1 MKFEDALSAMREGAK
16 IRHPSWDEDEYLMGC
31 YVGFIFPEESF
42 KEKKKRS
49 MSIVKMKGKNDH
61 PDMVPHPEL
70 YELSFDQYMGKVNQL
85 MLEGKIPEPCSR
97 PELHKY
103 PQLNLLLI
111 MFDDWE
117 IVE

>member
-1 MKFEDALSAMREGAK
+1 MIFEEALKAMREGAK
-16 IRHPSWDEDEYLMGC
+16 IRHPHWEEDEYLMGC
-31 YVGFIFPEESF
+31 YLGIIFLEESLE
-42 KEKKKRS
+42 EKKKRDIF
-49 MSIVKMKGKNDH
+49 IVKMKGEYQH
-61 PDMVPHPEL
+61 PDMTPHPEL
-70 YELSFDQYMGKVNQL
+70 YGLNFDQYIGKVNQL

-111 MFDDWE
+111 MSDDWE